1 MKKPSSSRTQLVR
14 RLVQLGFAA
23 FILIAAVRH
32 NTVGDAAGASSVD
45 ALCPFG
51 GLETLWTRLT
61 TGRLIAKTHPS
72 NLVLGAGLLVATLL
86 AGGAFCGW
94 ICPLGSLQ
102 DLLTGI
108 RRRLRLPELK
118 VPEKLDRV
126 LTWGR
131 YVVLA
136 VILYGS
142 ISTAKMVFADYD
154 PYRTL
159 FSLGWLYEFNLAE
172 AWPAYAI
179 ALSVLAGAF
188 FVPRLWCR
196 YLCPLGGAISLVSR
210 ISFLRIRRNANTC
223 IDCKK
228 CDRTCPVKVPVST
241 ASSVT
246 HECIGCL
253 QCVEACPVKDT
264 LYVGTAFGAA
274 PSVKSEE
281 ATQ

>member
-1 MKKPSSSRTQLVR
+1 MKQRSGSRTQLLR

-32 NTVGDAAGASSVD
+32 NTVGDAAGASSID

-51 GLETLWTRLT
+51 GLETLWSQLA
-61 TGRLIAKTHPS
+61 TGRLIPKTHPS
-72 NLVLGAGLLVATLL
+72 NLVIGAGLLVATLL

-108 RRRLRLPELK
+108 RRRLHLPEIK
-118 VPEKLDRV
+118 VPQKLDRV
-126 LTWGR
+126 LIWGR

-136 VILYGS
+136 GILYAT
-142 ISTAKMVFADYD
+142 ISTATMWFADYD

-159 FSLGWLYEFNLAE
+159 FSLSWLYELNLAA

-179 ALSVLAGAF
+179 ALGVLVGAF

-210 ISFLRIRRNANTC
+210 LSFLRIRRDASTC
-223 IDCKK
+223 IKCNK
-228 CDRTCPVKVPVST
+228 CDRVCPVKVPVST
-241 ASSVT
+241 SSSIT
-246 HECIGCL
+246 HECISCL

-264 LYVGTAFGAA
+264 LYVGTALGPAPAGKPQEAA
-274 PSVKSEE
+274 
-281 ATQ
+281 Q